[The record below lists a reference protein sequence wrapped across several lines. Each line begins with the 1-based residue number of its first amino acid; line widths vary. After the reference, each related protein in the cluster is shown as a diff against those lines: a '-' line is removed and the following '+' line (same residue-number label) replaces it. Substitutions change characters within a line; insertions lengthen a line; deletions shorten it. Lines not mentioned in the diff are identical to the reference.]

1 MRALTKLNDGIQR
14 LFMILSVTMLV
25 SFASIVFLQIIFRNI
40 FNIPMMW
47 SIEVSLLLF
56 FWSVFLGGAVGL
68 RQRRHYTVELLPDTF
83 VRTNLILDIISHIIV
98 FFILYIF
105 VVYGYKYAA
114 MGFNKLSTSI
124 AMPQGYFFL
133 SLPVGAVAMIL
144 FSIELFIKDVL
155 RLKNMGKEG
164 IE

>member
-14 LFMILSVTMLV
+14 LFMVLSVTMLV

-47 SIEVSLLLF
+47 SIEVALLLF
-56 FWSVFLGGAVGL
+56 FWSVFLGGAIGL
-68 RQRRHYTVELLPDTF
+68 RQRRHYTVELLPETF

-105 VVYGYKYAA
+105 VVYGYKFAV

-133 SLPVGAVAMIL
+133 SLPVGAAAMIL